1 MLKRHSEF
9 FKNLLF
15 LSDLLLISGCWLA
28 AYVIRFSAPI
38 FPVTKGVPPIEPY
51 LWLIFPIILVWGGCF
66 SSLNLYRPRRMG
78 SHFAEFV
85 DLGKAN
91 TLCILIL
98 VALTFF
104 FKAFEFSRLVI
115 LCFWLLNLV
124 VLGFSRMVFREILRI
139 MRRLGYNQR
148 HVVVIGAGALGQ
160 RVVQMLQAHPELGMK
175 VRGYLSRS
183 DGKVGQEFQGVPVLG
198 TFHQASEFLIH
209 QVDVAFLCLPPNVE
223 GEAERLMNILSTTT
237 AEVKVIPS
245 IYEFITLRAEAE
257 VFSGLPIITL
267 QGSPLYG
274 WNVFLKRWF
283 DICGALIALSLTLPL
298 MGFIAVLIK
307 ITSAGPVLY
316 RQMRVGLD
324 GSSFEIIKFRSMV
337 HGAESNTGPVW
348 AQAGDDRRTRIGRI
362 LRQTSLDEL
371 PQFWNVLKGEMSI
384 VGPRP
389 ERPEFIQK
397 FREQFPQYNLRH
409 KMKAGITGWAQVN
422 GFRGNTSWEK
432 RLEHDMYYIEHWS
445 LWLDMRIMFLTFWKG
460 FIHREAY

>member
-15 LSDLLLISGCWLA
+15 LSDLILISACWVA
-28 AYVIRFSAPI
+28 AYFIRFSWSV
-38 FPVTKGVPPIEPY
+38 FPVTKGIPPIEPY
-51 LWLIFPIILVWGGCF
+51 LALLVPIILVWGICF
-66 SSLNLYRPRRMG
+66 YSMNLYRPRRMG
-78 SHFAEFV
+78 SHLAEFV
-85 DLGKAN
+85 DLAKAN

-104 FKAFEFSRLVI
+104 LQTFEFSRLVI
-115 LCFWLLNLV
+115 LYFWLLNLV
-124 VLGFSRMVFREILRI
+124 VLGFSRMAFREILRLL
-139 MRRLGYNQR
+139 RRLGYNQR
-148 HVVVIGAGALGQ
+148 HVVVIGAGTLGQ

-175 VRGYLSRS
+175 VRGYLSRNES
-183 DGKVGQEFQGVPVLG
+183 KVGQILQEVPVIG
-198 TFHQASEFLIH
+198 TFQQAE
-209 QVDVAFLCLPPNVE
+209 DVLNRQIDVVFLCLPPDIEN
-223 GEAERLMNILSTTT
+223 EAERLMKILSGTT
-237 AEVKVIPS
+237 AEVKIIPS

-257 VFSGLPIITL
+257 IFSGLPIITL

-283 DICGALIALSLTLPL
+283 DVAGAMMALGLTFPL
-298 MGFIAVLIK
+298 MVIIGLLIK
-307 ITSAGPVLY
+307 ITSPGPALY
-316 RQMRVGLD
+316 RQKRVGLD
-324 GSSFEIIKFRSMV
+324 GSSFDIIKFRTMELN
-337 HGAESNTGPVW
+337 AESETGPVW
-348 AQAGDDRRTRIGRI
+348 TQSGDARRTAVGKI

-422 GFRGNTSWEK
+422 GLRGNTSWEK
-432 RLEHDMYYIEHWS
+432 RLALDIYYIEHWS
-445 LWLDMRIMFLTFWKG
+445 LWFDLKIMIMTIWRG

>member
-1 MLKRHSEF
+1 MLRRHSEF

-15 LSDLLLISGCWLA
+15 LSDLFLISACWVA
-28 AYVIRFSAPI
+28 AYFIRFSLPI
-38 FPVTKGVPPIEPY
+38 FPVTRGIPPIEPY
-51 LWLIFPIILVWGGCF
+51 LWLLVPIILVWGICF

-78 SHFAEFV
+78 SHLAEFM

-104 FKAFEFSRLVI
+104 SKTFEFSRLVI

-139 MRRLGYNQR
+139 LRRLGYNQR

-160 RVVQMLQAHPELGMK
+160 RVVRMLQIHPELGMK
-175 VRGYLSRS
+175 VHGYLTRNE
-183 DGKVGQEFQGVPVLG
+183 DKVGQLLEGIPVLG
-198 TFHQASEFLIH
+198 TFQQASEFLSSH
-209 QVDVAFLCLPPNVE
+209 VDVVFLCLPPDVE
-223 GEAERLMNILSTTT
+223 GEAERLMDILSTTT
-237 AEVKVIPS
+237 AEVKIIPS
-245 IYEFITLRAEAE
+245 VYEFITLRAEAE
-257 VFSGLPIITL
+257 IFGGLPIITL

-274 WNVFLKRWF
+274 WNLFLKRWF
-283 DICGALIALSLTLPL
+283 DVAGAVVALGLTIPF
-298 MGFIAVLIK
+298 MGVIAVLIK
-307 ITSAGPVLY
+307 LTSSGSVLY
-316 RQMRVGLD
+316 RQKRVGLD
-324 GSSFEIIKFRSMV
+324 GRSFEIIKFRTMSL
-337 HGAESNTGPVW
+337 HAESETGPVW
-348 AQAGDDRRTRIGRI
+348 AHSGDDRCTGIGKI
-362 LRQTSLDEL
+362 LRRTSLDEL

-432 RLEHDMYYIEHWS
+432 RLAHDMYYIEHWS
-445 LWLDMRIMFLTFWKG
+445 LWLDLKIMVLTLWKG
-460 FIHREAY
+460 FIHKEAY